1 MPEKYIE
8 SLNRALKALQI
19 ADHMTYITFPL
30 IKEKRLLLKIL
41 DEIHFSLL
49 NAINSI
55 LQFEYLYKRIQ
66 LYRDPKENFR
76 TFIEKCAPRY
86 ELTKEQVDMILDIFA
101 LEEKHKKSPME
112 FIKNNKVV
120 IMSES
125 LNTNY
130 IDLQKI
136 KEFLILSKEIVRK
149 AKERITNK
157 KV

>member
-41 DEIHFSLL
+41 DEIYSSLL